1 MKEANVSQRKRLI
14 FDLALVLCLLLFAL
28 ILFLITRTTHD
39 TGATVRVSIGGEV
52 VGEYSLL
59 SDGEYQLNGGTNI
72 LLIKD
77 GEASVIYADCPDKIC
92 QKTSPISLTGERI
105 VCLPNK
111 LMIEIVGE
119 GDVDFVS

>member
-1 MKEANVSQRKRLI
+1 MKEANVKCRKRFI
-14 FDLALVLCLLLFAL
+14 YDLALVLCLLLFAL
-28 ILFLITRTTHD
+28 ILFFITRRTQD
-39 TGATVRVSIGGEV
+39 TGTIVKVSIAGKTVAEYSLNQD
-52 VGEYSLL
+52 GEYSL
-59 SDGEYQLNGGTNI
+59 NGGSNI
-72 LLIKD
+72 LLIKN

-92 QKTSPISLTGERI
+92 AKTLPISLTGERI